1 MMGGLALLLL
11 LGTLYPIEAAE
22 VQQVSLTEAELGG
35 NVTFQCPVSEEEKYI
50 FYWYKQPLGCTI
62 QTVATRIYS
71 QPTLSPQFNNSR
83 FRVTA
88 GETHSL
94 TIMNISKEDEA
105 TYFCFYGSPFS
116 HSFGDGV
123 FLAVKDGSLQK
134 SFHVEQS
141 PEAESVLPG
150 DSVTLQCSL
159 VSRDKEDGV
168 QCPHG
173 HRVFWF
179 RSGGSHPG
187 FMYTQDTQ
195 PGNTSCVY
203 RLSKRIQ
210 NSSDA
215 GTYRCAV
222 ASCGQILFGGGTK
235 VDTSSN
241 LKVVVTV
248 LGVLLACCVTVIILL
263 IFYVNRRRA
272 EAEATSGACNPAQS
286 QRTADQ
292 SADQGGDG
300 EVSNYA
306 ALNLST
312 RREVKRVKKRASS
325 QECVYSAVRVN
336 TQLHL

>member
-1 MMGGLALLLL
+1 MMGGLALLVL

-35 NVTFQCPVSEEEKYI
+35 NVTFQCPVSETENSYLN
-50 FYWYKQPLGCTI
+50 WYKQPLGCTI
-62 QTVATRIYS
+62 QTVSTRTFTK
-71 QPTLSPQFNNSR
+71 QTFSPQFNNSR
-83 FRVTA
+83 FRVTL
-88 GETHSL
+88 HSL

-105 TYFCFYGSPFS
+105 TYFCFTGTLYSPRFV
-116 HSFGDGV
+116 DGT

-168 QCPHG
+168 QCPQRHS
-173 HRVFWF
+173 VFWF

-187 FMYTQDTQ
+187 LMYTQDTQ
-195 PGNTSCVY
+195 PGDTSCVY
-203 RLSKRIQ
+203 RLSKRIRS
-210 NSSDA
+210 SSDA

-272 EAEATSGACNPAQS
+272 EEATSGACNPAQS

-306 ALNLST
+306 AVNLST
-312 RREVKRVKKRASS
+312 RHEVKRVKKRASS

>member
-22 VQQVSLTEAELGG
+22 VQQVSLKEAELGG
-35 NVTFQCPVSEEEKYI
+35 NVTFQCPVSEKEKNI
-50 FYWYKQPLGCTI
+50 LYWYKQPLGCTI

-83 FRVTA
+83 FRVTQD
-88 GETHSL
+88 SL

-105 TYFCFYGSPFS
+105 TYFCFYGSQFS
-116 HSFGDGV
+116 HSFGNGV

-134 SFHVEQS
+134 SFQVEQS

-150 DSVTLQCSL
+150 DLVTLQCSL

-195 PGNTSCVY
+195 PGDTSCVY
-203 RLSKRIQ
+203 RLSKRIR
-210 NSSDA
+210 NSSDV

-306 ALNLST
+306 AVNLST

>member
-1 MMGGLALLLL
+1 V
-11 LGTLYPIEAAE
+11 TLYTWLLFLLNDVGLLRQINTLPFSPSCIT
-22 VQQVSLTEAELGG
+22 QVSLTEAELGG
-35 NVTFQCPVSEEEKYI
+35 NVTFQCSVSEKEKYI

-62 QTVATRIYS
+62 QTVATITFTK
-71 QPTLSPQFNNSR
+71 QTLRTQFNNSR
-83 FRVTA
+83 FRVTQD
-88 GETHSL
+88 SL

-105 TYFCFYGSPFS
+105 TYFCFTGSQFS
-116 HSFGDGV
+116 PRFGDTV
-123 FLAVKDGSLQK
+123 FLAVKGKK

-203 RLSKRIQ
+203 RLSKRIRS
-210 NSSDA
+210 SSDA

-272 EAEATSGACNPAQS
+272 EEATSGACNPAQS

-325 QECVYSAVRVN
+325 QECVYSAVRV
-336 TQLHL
+336 

>member
-1 MMGGLALLLL
+1 LILYLFHLLVSH
-11 LGTLYPIEAAE
+11 PIEAAE
-22 VQQVSLTEAELGG
+22 VQQVSLMEAELGG
-35 NVTFQCPVSEEEKYI
+35 NVTFQCPVSEKEKNI
-50 FYWYKQPLGCTI
+50 LYWYKQPLGCTI
-62 QTVATRIYS
+62 QTVATRFFTK
-71 QPTLSPQFNNSR
+71 QTFRPQFNNSR
-83 FRVTA
+83 FRVTQD
-88 GETHSL
+88 SL

-105 TYFCFYGSPFS
+105 TYFCFTGSQFS
-116 HSFGDGV
+116 HRFVDGT

-187 FMYTQDTQ
+187 LMYTQDTQ

-203 RLSKRIQ
+203 RLAKRIR
-210 NSSDA
+210 NSSDV

-235 VDTSSN
+235 VDTMTV
-241 LKVVVTV
+241 KVTLNVAAVLIYVIKTTLIIIIITLTTV
-248 LGVLLACCVTVIILL
+248 Y
-263 IFYVNRRRA
+263 YV
-272 EAEATSGACNPAQS
+272 S
-286 QRTADQ
+286 
-292 SADQGGDG
+292 
-300 EVSNYA
+300 
-306 ALNLST
+306 
-312 RREVKRVKKRASS
+312 
-325 QECVYSAVRVN
+325 
-336 TQLHL
+336 H

>member
-35 NVTFQCPVSEEEKYI
+35 NVTFQCPVSEEEESELL
-50 FYWYKQPLGCTI
+50 YWYKQPLGCMI
-62 QTVATRIYS
+62 QTVATITFTK
-71 QPTLSPQFNNSR
+71 QTLSPQFNNSR

-105 TYFCFYGSPFS
+105 TYFCFYGSLYSPR
-116 HSFGDGV
+116 FGDGT

-173 HRVFWF
+173 HSVFWF

-187 FMYTQDTQ
+187 FMYSQDTQ
-195 PGNTSCVY
+195 PGDTSCVY
-203 RLSKRIQ
+203 RLSKRIRS
-210 NSSDA
+210 SSDA

-235 VDTSSN
+235 VDTNGFWSFGDVFLGS
-241 LKVVVTV
+241 VVVLSLNVAAVLIYVIKTNKRNEDAWTYSTAVFTV
-248 LGVLLACCVTVIILL
+248 MKSGG
-263 IFYVNRRRA
+263 RRRA
-272 EAEATSGACNPAQS
+272 EGAQRENIHAAAKASGS
-286 QRTADQ
+286 D
-292 SADQGGDG
+292 
-300 EVSNYA
+300 
-306 ALNLST
+306 
-312 RREVKRVKKRASS
+312 
-325 QECVYSAVRVN
+325 
-336 TQLHL
+336 

>member
-22 VQQVSLTEAELGG
+22 VQQVSLMEAELGG
-35 NVTFQCPVSEEEKYI
+35 NVTFQCPVSEKEKNI
-50 FYWYKQPLGCTI
+50 LYWYKQPLGCTI
-62 QTVATRIYS
+62 QTVATRFFTK
-71 QPTLSPQFNNSR
+71 QTFRPQFNNSR
-83 FRVTA
+83 FRVTQD
-88 GETHSL
+88 SL

-105 TYFCFYGSPFS
+105 TYFCFTGSQFS
-116 HSFGDGV
+116 HRFVDGT

-187 FMYTQDTQ
+187 LMYTQDTQ

-203 RLSKRIQ
+203 RLAKRIR
-210 NSSDA
+210 NSSDV

-235 VDTSSN
+235 VDTNGFWSFGDVFLGS
-241 LKVVVTV
+241 VVVLSLNVAAVLIYVIKTNKCDYCNNEAAASLLENVPKGNFKRNEDAWTYSTAVFTV
-248 LGVLLACCVTVIILL
+248 MKSGG
-263 IFYVNRRRA
+263 RRRA
-272 EAEATSGACNPAQS
+272 EGAQRENIHAAAKASGS
-286 QRTADQ
+286 D
-292 SADQGGDG
+292 
-300 EVSNYA
+300 
-306 ALNLST
+306 
-312 RREVKRVKKRASS
+312 
-325 QECVYSAVRVN
+325 
-336 TQLHL
+336 